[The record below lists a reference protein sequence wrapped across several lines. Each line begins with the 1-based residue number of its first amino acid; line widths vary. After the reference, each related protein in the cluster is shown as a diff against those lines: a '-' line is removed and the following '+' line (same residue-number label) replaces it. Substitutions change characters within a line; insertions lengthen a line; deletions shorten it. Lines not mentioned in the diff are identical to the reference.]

1 MKAIVWLLPL
11 LFILHDMEEIIL
23 AIPWKN
29 SEAPKKRFI
38 RVRFVPFGTF
48 FNTESFSIAVCE
60 ELLLLTLVSAFGYFT
75 RHYELWLGFLAANIL
90 HLILIH
96 LIGTALVYRS
106 YVPGAITALLTMIP
120 CCLIFLDALH
130 LLQYPVWKLILSVA
144 AGTVV
149 AAVNMKLLHRCEE
162 VFTDYV
168 SSFFR

>member
-38 RVRFVPFGTF
+38 QVRFVPFGTF

-75 RHYELWLGFLAANIL
+75 
-90 HLILIH
+90 
-96 LIGTALVYRS
+96 
-106 YVPGAITALLTMIP
+106 GAITALLTIVP
-120 CCLIFLDALH
+120 CCLIFLNALH

-149 AAVNMKLLHRCEE
+149 AAVNMKLLHQCGE

>member
-29 SEAPKKRFI
+29 SEAPNTRFI

-75 RHYELWLGFLAANIL
+75 GHYELWLGFLAANIL

-149 AAVNMKLLHRCEE
+149 AAVNMKLLHRCGE

-168 SSFFR
+168 SSFFQ

>member
-60 ELLLLTLVSAFGYFT
+60 ELLLLTLVSAFGY
-75 RHYELWLGFLAANIL
+75 LS
-90 HLILIH
+90 LIH
-96 LIGTALVYRS
+96 ISLSAPQS
-106 YVPGAITALLTMIP
+106 HAVP
-120 CCLIFLDALH
+120 
-130 LLQYPVWKLILSVA
+130 
-144 AGTVV
+144 
-149 AAVNMKLLHRCEE
+149 
-162 VFTDYV
+162 
-168 SSFFR
+168 

>member
-23 AIPWKN
+23 AIPRKS
-29 SEAPKKRFI
+29 SEALKKQFI

-48 FNTESFSIAVCE
+48 FNTESFSIAVCKQ
-60 ELLLLTLVSAFGYFT
+60 LLLLTFVSAFGYFT
-75 RHYELWLGFLAANIL
+75 GHYELWLGFL
-90 HLILIH
+90 
-96 LIGTALVYRS
+96 
-106 YVPGAITALLTMIP
+106 
-120 CCLIFLDALH
+120 
-130 LLQYPVWKLILSVA
+130 A

-149 AAVNMKLLHRCEE
+149 AAVNMKLLHRCGE

>member
-23 AIPWKN
+23 AISWKN

-75 RHYELWLGFLAANIL
+75 GHYELWLGFLAANIL

-120 CCLIFLDALH
+120 CCLIFLASISSLETDSVRGRRNRSGCS
-130 LLQYPVWKLILSVA
+130 QYETA
-144 AGTVV
+144 
-149 AAVNMKLLHRCEE
+149 
-162 VFTDYV
+162 
-168 SSFFR
+168 SSMRGGVYRLCFFIFPMMSR

>member
-60 ELLLLTLVSAFGYFT
+60 ELLLLTLVSTFGYFT
-75 RHYELWLGFLAANIL
+75 GHYELWLHSHTPHWNGSCIQKLRSGCHYRAAHNDSLLSDLSGCPASASISSL
-90 HLILIH
+90 ETDSVR
-96 LIGTALVYRS
+96 GRRNRSGCSQYETASSMRGGVYR
-106 YVPGAITALLTMIP
+106 L
-120 CCLIFLDALH
+120 CFFIF
-130 LLQYPVWKLILSVA
+130 PMMS
-144 AGTVV
+144 
-149 AAVNMKLLHRCEE
+149 R
-162 VFTDYV
+162 
-168 SSFFR
+168 

>member
-23 AIPWKN
+23 AIPGKN

-75 RHYELWLGFLAANIL
+75 GHYELWLGFLAANIL

-149 AAVNMKLLHRCEE
+149 AAVNMKLLHRCGE
-162 VFTDYV
+162 VFTNYV
-168 SSFFR
+168 SSFFQ

>member
-48 FNTESFSIAVCE
+48 FNTESYSIAVCE

-75 RHYELWLGFLAANIL
+75 
-90 HLILIH
+90 
-96 LIGTALVYRS
+96 
-106 YVPGAITALLTMIP
+106 GAITALLTMIP

-130 LLQYPVWKLILSVA
+130 LLQYPVWQTDSVRGRRNRSGCSQYETA
-144 AGTVV
+144 
-149 AAVNMKLLHRCEE
+149 
-162 VFTDYV
+162 
-168 SSFFR
+168 SSMRGGVYRLCFFIFPMMSR

>member
-75 RHYELWLGFLAANIL
+75 RHYELWLDKQ
-90 HLILIH
+90 LIVAFYCLSNQF
-96 LIGTALVYRS
+96 RS
-106 YVPGAITALLTMIP
+106 I
-120 CCLIFLDALH
+120 
-130 LLQYPVWKLILSVA
+130 W
-144 AGTVV
+144 
-149 AAVNMKLLHRCEE
+149 
-162 VFTDYV
+162 
-168 SSFFR
+168 